1 MEETRK
7 TEILAK
13 MDEILTLNII
23 LRQNRELGVGV
34 RDFSREKDNSHG
46 DENLNVW

>member
-23 LRQNRELGVGV
+23 LRQKRKLGVGV

-46 DENLNVW
+46 DENSNVL